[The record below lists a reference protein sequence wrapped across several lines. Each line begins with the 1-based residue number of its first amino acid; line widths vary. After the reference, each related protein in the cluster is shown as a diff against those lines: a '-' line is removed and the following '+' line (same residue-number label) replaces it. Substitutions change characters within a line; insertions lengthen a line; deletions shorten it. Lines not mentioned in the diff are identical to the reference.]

1 MDTNDLI
8 PIKDNLGLMRD
19 PNTFAIINNSSSQ
32 YQNYLRLKKQK
43 EMEGGKI
50 RNIEEEMDSIK
61 DELSEIKSLLRTLIN
76 GSK

>member
-19 PNTFAIINNSSSQ
+19 PKTHAIVNSSSSQ

-43 EMEGGKI
+43 EIEGGKI

-61 DELSEIKSLLRTLIN
+61 DELSEIKNLLRSLIN
-76 GSK
+76 ESK